1 MDNELE
7 RLKQQKREIEERI
20 KELSNDHISH
30 GVVRFSKEHF
40 AGPRE
45 DEYALWIKSRSDEE
59 PARWRG
65 VLRNR
70 DKEAVIQSIDVLIE
84 DLRALKCRIVS
95 SK

>member
-40 AGPRE
+40 AGPKE

-59 PARWRG
+59 PVRWRG

-70 DKEAVIQSIDVLIE
+70 DREAVIQSIDVLIE
-84 DLRALKCRIVS
+84 DLRALKCKIVS

>member
-59 PARWRG
+59 PVRWRG

-70 DKEAVIQSIDVLIE
+70 NREAVIQSIDVLIE
-84 DLRALKCRIVS
+84 DLRALKCKIVS

>member
-59 PARWRG
+59 PVRWRG

-70 DKEAVIQSIDVLIE
+70 VIQSIDVLIE
-84 DLRALKCRIVS
+84 DLRALKCKIVS

>member
-20 KELSNDHISH
+20 KELSNTNISH

-59 PARWRG
+59 PVRWRG

-70 DKEAVIQSIDVLIE
+70 NREAVIQSIDVLIE
-84 DLRALKCRIVS
+84 DLRALKCKIVS